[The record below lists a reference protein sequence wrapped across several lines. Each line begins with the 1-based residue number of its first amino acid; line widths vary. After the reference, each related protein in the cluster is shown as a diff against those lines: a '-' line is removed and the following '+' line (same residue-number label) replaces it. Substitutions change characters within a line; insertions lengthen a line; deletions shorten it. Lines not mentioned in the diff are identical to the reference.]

1 MISIQTLSELIDKN
15 LLDKTYTDRLSVNE
29 VRFIS
34 CFDNALLY
42 AIVNAVNT
50 IICSGDNKNKF
61 RIPLFVKSI
70 YTITRRFSEMIAL
83 KDVNLIN
90 IVEFIVRTIIY
101 SDIIIL
107 DDVEK
112 IIVLELVESSLFL
125 LTEVPTVFKKSRFNC
140 FSR

>member
-1 MISIQTLSELIDKN
+1 
-15 LLDKTYTDRLSVNE
+15 
-29 VRFIS
+29 
-34 CFDNALLY
+34 
-42 AIVNAVNT
+42 
-50 IICSGDNKNKF
+50 
-61 RIPLFVKSI
+61 
-70 YTITRRFSEMIAL
+70 MIAL